1 MTPTPERQDAIPMDL
16 GKVNGVGATQDELLF
31 YLRQYPDTMV
41 SGIELSTI
49 LGFRAD
55 EHAAFFGPG
64 PVRDAL
70 LREDPIFS
78 SRAVSFLIDSKL
90 NDLAE
95 TIRRELQYPLGVSVS
110 FLDEDRSEVLKAL
123 AHYTLHPA
131 TGRWVSRSPVLGD
144 GDMPWGLYY
153 SNEEAGVARRLVASF
168 VVINTHQAKP

>member
-1 MTPTPERQDAIPMDL
+1 MTPTPERQDAIPTDL
-16 GKVNGVGATQDELLF
+16 GKVNGLGTTQDELLF

-70 LREDPIFS
+70 LREEPIFS
-78 SRAVSFLIDSKL
+78 PREISFLIGNKL

-95 TIRRELQYPLGVSVS
+95 TIRRGLQYPLGVSVR
-110 FLDEDRSEVLKAL
+110 FLDEDLSEVLKAL
-123 AHYTLHPA
+123 AHHTLHPA

-144 GDMPWGLYY
+144 DDMPWGLYY
-153 SNEEAGVARRLVASF
+153 SNEEAGAARRLVASF
-168 VVINTHQAKP
+168 VIVNAHQAKP